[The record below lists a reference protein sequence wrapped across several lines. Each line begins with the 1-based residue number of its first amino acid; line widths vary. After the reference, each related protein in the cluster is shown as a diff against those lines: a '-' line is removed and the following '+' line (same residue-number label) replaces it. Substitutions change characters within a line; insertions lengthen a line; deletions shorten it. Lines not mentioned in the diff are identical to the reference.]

1 MRLRPDQVDRA
12 ETEPAEQRHLE
23 EIETEDK
30 NRPRARDGAESG
42 DKQRRHRGPAQ
53 GRDEEGER

>member
-1 MRLRPDQVDRA
+1 MRPRPGQIDRA
-12 ETEPAEQRHLE
+12 EAEPAEQRHLE

-30 NRPRARDGAESG
+30 NRPSASG
-42 DKQRRHRGPAQ
+42 ENEDKQRRHQGPAQ